1 MQKTHLLSLIL
12 FFLMCGAVFQT
23 HAQVDMPEM
32 EEPQPSTE
40 EQLAAQFYQEGAFQ
54 KSADLY
60 EKIYDKT
67 PTNFIYQ
74 SLLNCYVGLKDVKS
88 GEKLINRQSKKMP
101 GALNYG
107 VDLGSFYQR
116 IGETAKAEKQ
126 FEKVIKETP
135 MSDAM
140 RVYELLE
147 SFKSKK
153 LNQYAL
159 KTIEYSRKNGGDKF
173 HYEMAELQAAQ
184 SQWANM
190 MNEYEDLIKQTG
202 YQMLDRIESNLQD
215 ILSNDTNGEISA
227 IVRERLLKS
236 AQQKPDQ
243 IIYAE
248 ILIWLSLQQRDFDQA
263 LAQTKSIDKRLN
275 ESGYRLMELAT
286 LCASNLAYDVAAKAL
301 KVVIEKGQKSE
312 FYTTA
317 RRELASLLYQTVV
330 NTQNPT
336 PILIAEAELSL
347 LQMMNDFGISD
358 FSLQP
363 ITQWAHIKAFYQNKS
378 NEGRTKLEK
387 VVKTNGLNTRFL
399 NQAKLELA
407 DILLLEGDVWESTL
421 LYSQVEKA
429 FKNDT
434 LGQEAKFRNAKLAYY
449 KGEFEWAKAQLDIL
463 KQATSKLIAND
474 AMELSLL
481 LSDNLAFDTTGEAL
495 RFFARADLW
504 QFQKQSDKALN
515 TLDSI
520 AQFFPQSS
528 LGDDIK
534 YRKGLLFESQGK
546 FNEAIAEY
554 EKLLAAHRA
563 DILADNA
570 LYRLAL
576 LQETKLKDTKKAME
590 LYQELMTDFPGSLF
604 QVDARKRFRMLRGDA
619 VN

>member
-1 MQKTHLLSLIL
+1 MLKVHQHLL
-12 FFLMCGAVFQT
+12 FFVFLMCGAGFQA
-23 HAQVDMPEM
+23 HAQVDMPEL
-32 EEPQPSTE
+32 EDVQPSTE
-40 EQLAAQFYQEGAFQ
+40 EQLASQFYQEGAYQ
-54 KSADLY
+54 KAADLY
-60 EKIYDKT
+60 EKIYDKNPST
-67 PTNFIYQ
+67 FIYQ
-74 SLLNCYVGLKDVKS
+74 SLLSCYIGLKEAKA
-88 GEKLINRQSKKMP
+88 GEKLIARQSKKMP

-107 VDLGSFYQR
+107 VDLGSFYQK
-116 IGETAKAEKQ
+116 IGDAAKAEKQ
-126 FEKVIKETP
+126 FEKCIKETP
-135 MSDAM
+135 MNDAM

-159 KTIEYSRKNGGDKF
+159 KTIEYSRKNGGEKF
-173 HYEMAELQAAQ
+173 YYEMAELQAAQ

-190 MNEYEDLIKQTG
+190 MNEYEALIQQSG
-202 YQMLDRIESNLQD
+202 YQLLDRIESNLQD
-215 ILSNDTNGEISA
+215 ILSNDNNGEISI

-275 ESGYRLMELAT
+275 ESGYRLMELSA
-286 LCASNLAYDVAAKAL
+286 LCASNMAYDVAAKAL
-301 KVVIEKGQKSE
+301 KVVIEKGPKSE

-317 RRELASLLYQTVV
+317 RRDLASLLFQTVV
-330 NTQNPT
+330 NASNPS
-336 PILIAEAELSL
+336 PVLLAEAELA
-347 LQMMNDFGISD
+347 LQQIINDFGVSD
-358 FSLQP
+358 FSLQSV
-363 ITQWAHIKAFYQNKS
+363 TQWAHLKAFYQNKAG
-378 NEGRTKLEK
+378 EGRLKLEE
-387 VVKTNGLNTRFL
+387 VVKTNGLNARFL

-429 FKNDT
+429 YKNDT

-481 LSDNLAFDTTGEAL
+481 LTDNLAFDSTGEAL

-504 QFQKQSDKALN
+504 QFQKQSEKALS

-520 AQFFPQSS
+520 AQFFPQST

-534 YRKGLLFESQGK
+534 YRKALLFESQGK
-546 FNEAIAEY
+546 FAEAAQEY

-576 LQETKLKDTKKAME
+576 LQENKLKNNEKAME
-590 LYQELMTDFPGSLF
+590 LYKELMTDFPGSLF